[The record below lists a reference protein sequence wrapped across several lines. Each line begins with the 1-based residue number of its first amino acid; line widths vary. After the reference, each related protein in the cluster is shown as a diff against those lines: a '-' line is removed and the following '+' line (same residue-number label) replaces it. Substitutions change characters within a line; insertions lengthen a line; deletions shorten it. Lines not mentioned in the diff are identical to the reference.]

1 MASFCGTYGEL
12 ELLKST
18 PVAKPQMVPR
28 QNPSITSR
36 PNCLACKEPLLKSAG
51 IPIPEGA
58 GSNKSYS
65 LKPIPGSIEGAASLG
80 ILLLDRAWV
89 KDLEVEGHI
98 ILTKIIVST
107 ITMYRKLKMS
117 ISAPTTILHKR

>member
-1 MASFCGTYGEL
+1 MASSYGTYDEL

-18 PVAKPQMVPR
+18 PVPKSQMVPG

-36 PNCLACKEPLLKSAG
+36 PNCLACEEPLLKSAG

-58 GSNKSYS
+58 GSNKSFS

-80 ILLLDRAWV
+80 ILFLDCTLGEELISRRV
-89 KDLEVEGHI
+89 
-98 ILTKIIVST
+98 LTKIIST
-107 ITMYRKLKMS
+107 MTM
-117 ISAPTTILHKR
+117 